1 MLTEYLSLNSKGI
14 TLILSGGKH
23 SFMAAAGHVQKASS
37 SGQRLN
43 ESAPTSQ
50 LRAAFLGQLRVA
62 EGGELCQLCVLPGR
76 S

>member
-1 MLTEYLSLNSKGI
+1 MLTEYLSLKSKGI

-23 SFMAAAGHVQKASS
+23 SFIAAAAAGHVQKASS

-50 LRAAFLGQLRVA
+50 LRAALLGQLRVA
-62 EGGELCQLCVLPGR
+62 EGGEL
-76 S
+76 